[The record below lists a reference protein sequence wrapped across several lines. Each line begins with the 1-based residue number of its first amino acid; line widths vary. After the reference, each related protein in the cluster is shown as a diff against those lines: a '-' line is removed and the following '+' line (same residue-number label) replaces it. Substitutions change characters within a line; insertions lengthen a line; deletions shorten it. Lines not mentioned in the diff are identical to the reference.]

1 MVSYVLGGFSTERNA
16 HGHNLRD
23 IFINDAL
30 CSQIETI
37 IVWVIIRGRRIVD
50 DIIKCDCDWSLYDGF
65 GLLIEQRVLATN
77 TSPIQ

>member
-1 MVSYVLGGFSTERNA
+1 MFVNNHGDGVILCIYIYIVIFGGFRNA

-50 DIIKCDCDWSLYDGF
+50 DIIKCDCD
-65 GLLIEQRVLATN
+65 
-77 TSPIQ
+77 

>member
-1 MVSYVLGGFSTERNA
+1 MFVNNHGDGVISCIYLYIVMFSGGFSTERNA

-50 DIIKCDCDWSLYDGF
+50 FIIM
-65 GLLIEQRVLATN
+65 
-77 TSPIQ
+77 

>member
-1 MVSYVLGGFSTERNA
+1 MFWGAFSTERNA

-50 DIIKCDCDWSLYDGF
+50 EIIKSDCD
-65 GLLIEQRVLATN
+65 
-77 TSPIQ
+77 